1 MRKILKLGELQL
13 AVRLVLFVLLLGT
26 AGYMVI
32 ENYNWVDAIYMSVIT
47 VSTVGFG
54 EVQKLSLEGKLFTSC
69 LIIFSIGTYA
79 YAISAFTRYFG
90 DYELLKKL
98 KQKRVQKEI
107 TKLKQHVVICGYGRN
122 GKQASKT
129 LRLHDKDFVVIETNA
144 DLIPIIKE
152 DGFPHTIE
160 GDATSDII
168 LESANLEHASALIT
182 ALPSDALNL
191 YVVLSAR
198 QINKDLIIIS
208 RASSSQSVKKL
219 RIAGADNVIMP
230 DKVGGS
236 HMASLVVTPDVVEFI
251 EHISVGGGNNINLEE
266 ITFSEIPENYKYKTL
281 REMNIR
287 YQTGCT
293 VIGFKTEE
301 GDYVINPSAD
311 TVLIQDSKF
320 FVLGT
325 PEQIKTLNQVF
336 LLEKV

>member
-13 AVRLVLFVLLLGT
+13 AVRLVLGVLFVGT
-26 AGYMVI
+26 VGYIVI
-32 ENYNWVDAIYMSVIT
+32 EDYGWIDAFYMSVIT

-54 EVQKLSLEGKLFTSC
+54 EVQALSWVGKLFTSC

-90 DYELLKKL
+90 DYELLKKI

-107 TKLKQHVVICGYGRN
+107 ARLKNHVVVCGYGRN

-129 LRLHDKDFVVIETNA
+129 LAMHKKDFVVIESNQ
-144 DLIPIIKE
+144 DLISVIKE
-152 DGFPHTIE
+152 DGFQHTLE
-160 GDATSDII
+160 GDATSDIT
-168 LESANLEHASALIT
+168 LKSANLENASALIT

-191 YVVLSAR
+191 FVVLSAR
-198 QINKDLIIIS
+198 QMNKNLTIIA
-208 RASSSQSVKKL
+208 RASSSQSVRKL

-230 DKVGGS
+230 DKLGGS
-236 HMASLVVTPDVVEFI
+236 HMATLVVTPDVVEFI
-251 EHISVGGGNNINLEE
+251 EHISIGSDNNINLEE
-266 ITFSEIPENYKYKTL
+266 ITFSEIPENYQYKTF

-293 VIGFKTEE
+293 VIGFKTANGE
-301 GDYVINPSAD
+301 YVINPSAD
-311 TVLIQDSKF
+311 TAVIPDSKF

-325 PEQIKTLNQVF
+325 PDQITKLNEVF
-336 LLEKV
+336 LLEKA